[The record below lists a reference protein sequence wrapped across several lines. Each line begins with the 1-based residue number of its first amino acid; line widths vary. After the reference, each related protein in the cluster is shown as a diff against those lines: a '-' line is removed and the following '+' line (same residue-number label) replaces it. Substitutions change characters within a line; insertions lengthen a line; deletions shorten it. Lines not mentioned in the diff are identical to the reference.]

1 MASGS
6 GTSRSAQTDT
16 GLLAI
21 HTLRHKALS
30 RMVEAGYDDYTV
42 MEISDHS
49 STRMLARYAQS
60 TDARK
65 QGALESFSVV
75 TNWSHEAGEDDFDP
89 LGQVDGLPVS
99 AVLEGLGSG
108 GPHGARTHDLR
119 VANAALSQ
127 LS

>member
-21 HTLRHKALS
+21 HTLRHTALS

-49 STRMLARYAQS
+49 STRMLARYAQL

-65 QGALESFSVV
+65 
-75 TNWSHEAGEDDFDP
+75 
-89 LGQVDGLPVS
+89 
-99 AVLEGLGSG
+99 
-108 GPHGARTHDLR
+108 
-119 VANAALSQ
+119 
-127 LS
+127 

>member
-1 MASGS
+1 MASAS

-21 HTLRHKALS
+21 HTLRHTALS

-49 STRMLARYAQS
+49 STRMLARYAQP

-75 TNWSHEAGEDDFDP
+75 TNWSHETGEDDFDP

-108 GPHGARTHDLR
+108 GPHGARPQKTRFSNLLMARDF
-119 VANAALSQ
+119 
-127 LS
+127 